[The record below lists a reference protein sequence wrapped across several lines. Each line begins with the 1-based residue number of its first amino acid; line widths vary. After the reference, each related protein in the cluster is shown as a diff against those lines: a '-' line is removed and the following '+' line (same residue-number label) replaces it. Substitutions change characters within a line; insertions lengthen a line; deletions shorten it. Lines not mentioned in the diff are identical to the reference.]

1 MASHFFW
8 KPAKQPLQKSLNGL
22 ERSLLYQILKS
33 HQELTK
39 KAFPTIWE
47 QMMNTQRGPMELPST
62 LSSDEIHAGFMALL
76 GNETIQRSYRFCF
89 FIDALD
95 EQQDSHQYDH
105 KYMVDALREWTQ
117 ISPASIKLCVSS
129 REENVFENAFA
140 CDPRIRLQDLT
151 RYDMERF
158 VRSRLESMPEYN
170 IRERLTREIVKRSDG
185 IFLWVVLVV
194 KQLRQALEDGH
205 DTSSLEKELATLPT
219 ELEELFTHLLDSIPK
234 LQRREAFRIFAMV
247 LEHETL
253 KTKLSLFSCLHLDK
267 YDADSQSAAKGHST
281 RIDLNTQDEYKLQTW
296 YDAEV
301 KRARRQL
308 HGYCK
313 GLVEDRPAP
322 EVHKDR
328 GVLAPTASLND
339 SPWAYKRKR
348 QETYPDPSKPAGSRC
363 ILFVHRTI
371 VEFLERSTGLNSVA
385 RPSVQFDV
393 VESISQLHL
402 AEFQSIPRPLID
414 PLYWL
419 YLYTNLMG
427 LRIGA
432 GKDRSQFDFLMRLEC
447 IISRTFPDLLET
459 KLPPNA
465 EYVACVADEQ
475 CVLRAR
481 TDDEAHRGFES
492 NVHVPVYDPV
502 FISAWL
508 GNASYVLWR
517 TTKRNKTP
525 LSNQLA
531 GITLHCLSHS
541 LLSLENFDDFEAT
554 VVCFERL
561 LGESASPVTHFL
573 WPYFLMNCCTR
584 ERHHEIFW
592 SRTMG
597 QLIEVFLRNCKG
609 ERAAMTRISVDSSSY
624 MGVEDFSMSFKIGDN
639 LVMKLPIGPP
649 PHGTTSHILPRDG
662 LSLEELVKLWK
673 FENKAEI
680 IELIREAH
688 AEAGNDAKP
697 LHPIETGQEIPRRSA
712 PDGTSASDSTSKS
725 LQRIDS
731 VAEIQNA
738 SIVTLSSPAKSIAS
752 VLPPH
757 PQATRVYPGRAFGI
771 TIVITLLGNKDP
783 LRRRGAYADMKYSI
797 AVSLSYRSSRLS
809 GVDGLQHLSMTGR
822 SQQRREHPP
831 TKERHAAHCNR
842 CLCRVQQVLE
852 MC

>member
-8 KPAKQPLQKSLNGL
+8 KPAKLPLQKSLNGL

-47 QMMNTQRGPMELPST
+47 QMMNTQRGPMELPPT
-62 LSSDEIHAGFMALL
+62 LSSDEIHDAFMALL
-76 GNETIQRSYRFCF
+76 GDETIQRSYRFCF

-105 KYMVDALREWTQ
+105 RYMVDALRKWTQ
-117 ISPASIKLCVSS
+117 ISPTSIKLCVSS

-158 VRSRLESMPEYN
+158 VRSRLESMPEHD

-267 YDADSQSAAKGHST
+267 YDADSQLAAKGHST
-281 RIDLNTQDEYKLQTW
+281 RIDLNTQDEDKLQTW

-301 KRARRQL
+301 KRARRRL

-328 GVLAPTASLND
+328 GFLAPTASLDN

-348 QETYPDPSKPAGSRC
+348 QWTYPDPSKPAGSRC

-371 VEFLERSTGLNSVA
+371 VEFLERSTGLNPVA
-385 RPSVQFDV
+385 RPSDQFDV
-393 VESISQLHL
+393 VELISQLHL

-414 PLYWL
+414 PLYWI
-419 YLYTNLMG
+419 YLYSNLMG
-427 LRIGA
+427 LRLGA

-447 IISRTFPDLLET
+447 IISRTFPHLLET

-465 EYVACVADEQ
+465 EYVARVGYEQ
-475 CVLRAR
+475 CVLTAR
-481 TDDEAHRGFES
+481 TDDSAHQDLKSE
-492 NVHVPVYDPV
+492 VLVPFYNPV
-502 FISAWL
+502 LISAWL

-517 TTKRNKTP
+517 TTKPNKTP

-531 GITLHCLSHS
+531 GVTLHCLSHS
-541 LLSLENFDDFEAT
+541 FSRLENFEDFEAT

-573 WPYFLMNCCTR
+573 WPNFLINCCTR
-584 ERHHEIFW
+584 EWHHNMFW

-597 QLIEVFLRNCKG
+597 QLLEVFLRKYKG
-609 ERAAMTRISVDSSSY
+609 ESVAMTRISVAITCY
-624 MGVEDFSMSFKIGDN
+624 MGITITQMYIHIGDN
-639 LVMKLPIGPP
+639 TVLKLPIGEPN
-649 PHGTTSHILPRDG
+649 HGTTSQILQGRG
-662 LSLEELVKLWK
+662 LSLEELVNILN

-680 IELIREAH
+680 IELIREAQ
-688 AEAGNDAKP
+688 AEAVNDAKP
-697 LHPIETGQEIPRRSA
+697 LHPIETDQEIPRRSVS
-712 PDGTSASDSTSKS
+712 DGTSASESISKS

-731 VAEIQNA
+731 AAEIQNT

-757 PQATRVYPGRAFGI
+757 PQAAKSHTGRVIGI
-771 TIVITLLGNKDP
+771 TTVISLLGKKDP
-783 LRRRGAYADMKYSI
+783 LRRRGAYADMKYSL
-797 AVSLSYRSSRLS
+797 AVSLSYQSSRLS
-809 GVDGLQHLSMTGR
+809 GVDGLQYFSMTGR
-822 SQQRREHPP
+822 LTQMTLQ
-831 TKERHAAHCNR
+831 
-842 CLCRVQQVLE
+842 
-852 MC
+852 